1 MEPSDLQQVKLDR
14 LPDVPCMRFRQ
25 EDEPE
30 VLLIVKGSHKNS
42 YYVFWEDAFQTE
54 PRGIDVMTREEILEK
69 YKITLP

>member
-1 MEPSDLQQVKLDR
+1 MVPRMPKVEFSK

-30 VLLIVKGSHKNS
+30 VLLIVKGSHHNQ

-54 PRGIDVMTREEILEK
+54 PRSITVMTSEQVLDK
-69 YKITLP
+69 YKITLPE